1 MKVIIL
7 IPYFGGWPPWIDFF
21 LKTCAYN
28 PGFTWIMLSDAG
40 KPGKCPPNVR
50 FEPFSMEDFN
60 RLASSRLGLEIAV
73 RNPYKLCDFRPAF
86 GVIFADYLS
95 DADFWG
101 YSDLDL
107 VYGELDRFL
116 DPDILDNNDVISVRE
131 EYLAGHFALFRNAD
145 KINNLFR
152 LSPVH
157 GKVFNDRDKH
167 YAFDERSNLYGRRLA
182 KGPGR
187 NSSEQTF
194 SFFELML
201 NKLKYRLGIGLPES
215 PEDMN
220 SVVTYAEKKGEIRVS
235 RKSMVRSDLWFFKHK
250 IPDWKIEWNRGKLI
264 DPSDNEELLHFH
276 FIRSKRMKE
285 FVVEPITGDE
295 GFVISPDGIRPI

>member
-7 IPYFGGWPPWIDFF
+7 IPYFGGWPPWIDYF
-21 LKTCAYN
+21 LKTCACN

-40 KPGKCPPNVR
+40 KPERCPPNVR

-60 RLASSRLGLEIAV
+60 RLASSRLGLDIAV
-73 RNPYKLCDFRPAF
+73 RNPYKLCDFRSAF
-86 GVIFADYLS
+86 GVIFADYLR

-116 DPDILDNNDVISVRE
+116 GLDVLENNDVISVRE

-145 KINNLFR
+145 KINSLFR

-157 GKVFNDRDKH
+157 EKVFADPNKH

-182 KGPGR
+182 RGTGR
-187 NSSEQTF
+187 NLSDRTSSLL
-194 SFFELML
+194 ELML
-201 NKLKYRLGIGLPES
+201 NRLKYRLGIGLPEL

-235 RKSMVRSDLWFFKHK
+235 RKSMVRSDIWFLKHR
-250 IPDWKIEWNRGKLI
+250 IPDWKIEWSRGKLI
-264 DPSDNEELLHFH
+264 DPSGKKELLHFH
-276 FIRSKRMKE
+276 FIRSKQMKE
-285 FVVEPITGDE
+285 FVVEPMTGDG
-295 GFVISPDGIRPI
+295 GFVISPDGIRPG